1 MLKKNK
7 VRVSLAKKIFFNFLI
22 LSIVPIIIIDS
33 YFYYKSKEA
42 LINRTFDQLTT
53 VRIEKTIRLKDFF
66 NQSFNNIKTLSNF
79 RLIDSLT
86 CDFNSLKNNSQLEIF
101 KKEIE
106 RNIDT
111 NIYNKV
117 ILVNKDNNICYFDI
131 NDNYSIK
138 TFENNSDDYKILL
151 NAVKTTNKTNETI
164 IYDVKNDY
172 SSKNN
177 SILLIRNIENKQKQN
192 FKIIFEISLNA
203 INKIMYENNPHNGL
217 GKTGETYLVGAD
229 YFMRSSSRFKDN
241 SIFNIKAKTDAV
253 LSAFNDSV
261 GTKEIL
267 DYRNIL
273 VLSSFSKVNIK
284 GLNWVILSEIDT
296 KEAMV
301 PIHLIIND
309 ILFMSLI
316 LSILLLGLVELLSS
330 KITAPIKKLKLA
342 SDKISEGQL
351 GKYIDDNSN
360 DEIGDL
366 IIAFNKMTTQLEEQS
381 VKLEKERKL
390 RTKSLFDGQEIE
402 RQRLSRELHDSLGQS
417 ILALKMKFERI
428 SESSDEKRLVIIT
441 ETKEL
446 FSKIMT
452 EIRNISNDLMPAVLR
467 EFGLLIAIKKIIRE
481 FTSNTNIKVSFENNI
496 EDKNFNKK
504 TEVHI
509 YRIIQ
514 EAFSNILKHSKATNI
529 FLSLKIVENNIE
541 LTVKDNGIGFEM
553 NQETHIK
560 GNGISN
566 INERINILEG
576 TVKITTEINKGTEI
590 YCKIPIN

>member
-1 MLKKNK
+1 
-7 VRVSLAKKIFFNFLI
+7 
-22 LSIVPIIIIDS
+22 
-33 YFYYKSKEA
+33 
-42 LINRTFDQLTT
+42 
-53 VRIEKTIRLKDFF
+53 
-66 NQSFNNIKTLSNF
+66 
-79 RLIDSLT
+79 
-86 CDFNSLKNNSQLEIF
+86 
-101 KKEIE
+101 
-106 RNIDT
+106 
-111 NIYNKV
+111 
-117 ILVNKDNNICYFDI
+117 
-131 NDNYSIK
+131 
-138 TFENNSDDYKILL
+138 L

-164 IYDVKNDY
+164 IYDVKNNY

-192 FKIIFEISLNA
+192 FTIIFEISLNA

-241 SIFNIKAKTDAV
+241 SIFNIKAKTEAV
-253 LSAFNDSV
+253 LSAFNDSI

-267 DYRNIL
+267 DYRNIP
-273 VLSSFSKVNIK
+273 VLSSFSKVDIK
-284 GLNWVILSEIDT
+284 GLNWVILAEIDT
-296 KEAMV
+296 KEAMI

-316 LSILLLGLVELLSS
+316 LCVLLLGLVELLSS

-366 IIAFNKMTTQLEEQS
+366 IIAFNKMTTQLEDQS
-381 VKLEKERKL
+381 IKLEKERKL
-390 RTKSLFDGQEIE
+390 RTKSLFNGQEIE

-428 SESSDEKRLVIIT
+428 RESSDEKRLTIIT
-441 ETKEL
+441 EAEEL

-467 EFGLLIAIKKIIRE
+467 EFGLLIAIKKLIRE
-481 FTSNTNIKVSFENNI
+481 FTSNTNINVSFENNI
-496 EDKNFNKK
+496 EDKSFNKK

-514 EAFSNILKHSKATNI
+514 EAYSNILKHSKATTI

-541 LTVKDNGIGFEM
+541 LTVRDNGIGFEM
-553 NQETHIK
+553 NQETYIK

-576 TVKITTEINKGTEI
+576 TVKITSEINEGTEI